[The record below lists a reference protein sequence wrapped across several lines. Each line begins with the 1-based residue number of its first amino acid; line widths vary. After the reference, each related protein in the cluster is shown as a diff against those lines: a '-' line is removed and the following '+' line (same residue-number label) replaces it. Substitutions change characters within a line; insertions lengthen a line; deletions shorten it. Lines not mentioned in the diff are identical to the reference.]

1 MESRHCPYL
10 ALPNMV
16 SEVMSDSFLS
26 LALPRIGYVRASRN
40 KFIPKSIIRAE
51 PNRQII
57 LRLSA
62 RPMRPLCTVRRVYHN
77 HVARPLEAHCA
88 GPAEPNSPV
97 RIYPTQL
104 APQSAKQS
112 EPSEQIGTV
121 TDNYY
126 SKSPHASSWFA

>member
-26 LALPRIGYVRASRN
+26 LALPRIGYVRVSRN

-51 PNRQII
+51 PNRPNHSPSIGSAHEAT
-57 LRLSA
+57 LYSSKSLSQSHGSA
-62 RPMRPLCTVRRVYHN
+62 TRSPLCRSGR
-77 HVARPLEAHCA
+77 AQF
-88 GPAEPNSPV
+88 PV

-121 TDNYY
+121 TDYFFI
-126 SKSPHASSWFA
+126 KSPHASSWFA